1 MWPSVLLSVTSL
13 YDAVL
18 PLVESFVYLGF
29 TFTSQGIDWKDH
41 FGRLGGK
48 AMAVTAMLAEAGLKG
63 RTIGPVDALRVFKT
77 FIRPIL
83 EYGLAICPQKNMANV
98 VKLYNRAIRWI
109 SSIGKYACA
118 DVFGLF
124 GACEPLAARQEK
136 LGVKYHVRL
145 EALDELQGIFV
156 VKYARRSHLEKEVP
170 KSLFTHLAN
179 APQIRGRRVHWI
191 AIGSKENLPTWSE

>member
-13 YDAVL
+13 YDALL

-63 RTIGPVDALRVFKT
+63 RIIGPAGALRVFKT

-83 EYGLAICPQKNMANV
+83 EYGLTICPQKNMTGV
-98 VKLYNRAIRWI
+98 VKMYNRAIRR
-109 SSIGKYACA
+109 SLVVGRTPVLMS
-118 DVFGLF
+118 
-124 GACEPLAARQEK
+124 
-136 LGVKYHVRL
+136 LGFSVLVNLSLLVK
-145 EALDELQGIFV
+145 
-156 VKYARRSHLEKEVP
+156 SNP
-170 KSLFTHLAN
+170 
-179 APQIRGRRVHWI
+179 P
-191 AIGSKENLPTWSE
+191 